1 MKLLGRRK
9 AAKAQAEALAAG
21 TVSPDDGVRRPR
33 GGGRR
38 RKRSGRAATSGEG
51 TTGRPTAPRPT
62 DAVGVGAADATADPI
77 TAPVPVI
84 DAGTA
89 VPSNGSAPGSPL
101 PPPAPSKL
109 RFGFDEGADS
119 PPLVTP
125 RRHRHAGLRCGGA
138 GAASAT
144 AAATTGEVPV
154 TARKVVTID
163 VKDDLEEI
171 ETTPFDPSPVELPRP
186 GVDPRLRARRIQVR
200 RDEGR
205 KRLRWAIVGGAV
217 AAVLIAAGLV
227 LESPLFAIN
236 DVSVTGATYTD
247 PARLQKVVDQLDG
260 STLLGADLGKAEATL
275 AADPWVKRVRVER
288 RPLRGVRIE
297 IVERVPVAT
306 YMGTD
311 QRWRVLDADGRVMA
325 VLDPPGSKPVDPLEL
340 TLAAPGPDLEA
351 GATVPA
357 DLVGAASIVPRLPA
371 DLRSKTCSLAVGE
384 AGQLTMT
391 MCDGFVIDLGSPDRL
406 RDKLVTTIFVLNT
419 RADDVA
425 RSSGLNVGDPER
437 PVLIQK

>member
-1 MKLLGRRK
+1 
-9 AAKAQAEALAAG
+9 
-21 TVSPDDGVRRPR
+21 
-33 GGGRR
+33 
-38 RKRSGRAATSGEG
+38 
-51 TTGRPTAPRPT
+51 
-62 DAVGVGAADATADPI
+62 
-77 TAPVPVI
+77 
-84 DAGTA
+84 
-89 VPSNGSAPGSPL
+89 
-101 PPPAPSKL
+101 
-109 RFGFDEGADS
+109 
-119 PPLVTP
+119 
-125 RRHRHAGLRCGGA
+125 
-138 GAASAT
+138 
-144 AAATTGEVPV
+144 VPV
-154 TARKVVTID
+154 TAHKVVTIS
-163 VKDDLEEI
+163 VEDDLEEI
-171 ETTPFDPSPVELPRP
+171 ATTPFDPSPVELPRP

-227 LESPLFAIN
+227 LESPIFAIN
-236 DVSVTGATYTD
+236 EVSVTGATYTD

-297 IVERVPVAT
+297 IVERVPVVT
-306 YMGTD
+306 YMGSD

-340 TLAAPGPDLEA
+340 TLAAPGPDLRA

-357 DLVGAASIVPRLPA
+357 DLAGAASIVPRLPT

-391 MCDGFVIDLGSPDRL
+391 MCDGFVIDLGSPGRL
-406 RDKLVTTIFVLNT
+406 RDKLVTTMFVLNT

>member
-1 MKLLGRRK
+1 VKLLGRRK
-9 AAKAQAEALAAG
+9 AAKAEALAAG
-21 TVSPDDGVRRPR
+21 TVSPDEVFVDSPGADGD
-33 GGGRR
+33 GGGAP
-38 RKRSGRAATSGEG
+38 GDGAT
-51 TTGRPTAPRPT
+51 PAP
-62 DAVGVGAADATADPI
+62 VDPI

-84 DAGTA
+84 DGGTPA
-89 VPSNGSAPGSPL
+89 PSNGSSPGTPL

-109 RFGFDEGADS
+109 RFGFDEGADT

-125 RRHRHAGLRCGGA
+125 GVTVAPSTAAAGGA
-138 GAASAT
+138 SAA

-154 TARKVVTID
+154 TAHKVVTIS
-163 VKDDLEEI
+163 VEDDLEEI
-171 ETTPFDPSPVELPRP
+171 ATTTFDPSPVDLPRA
-186 GVDPRLRARRIQVR
+186 GVDPRLQARRIQVR
-200 RDEGR
+200 RDQGR

-217 AAVLIAAGLV
+217 VAVLIAAGLV
-227 LESPLFAIN
+227 LESPIFAIN

-297 IVERVPVAT
+297 IVERVPVVT
-306 YMGTD
+306 YMGAD

-325 VLDPPGSKPVDPLEL
+325 VLDPPGSKPVDPLQ
-340 TLAAPGPDLEA
+340 LALVAPGPDLRA

-357 DLVGAASIVPRLPA
+357 DLAGAASIVPRLPA
-371 DLRSKTCSLAVGE
+371 DLRSRTCSLAVGE

>member
-1 MKLLGRRK
+1 M
-9 AAKAQAEALAAG
+9 
-21 TVSPDDGVRRPR
+21 
-33 GGGRR
+33 
-38 RKRSGRAATSGEG
+38 
-51 TTGRPTAPRPT
+51 
-62 DAVGVGAADATADPI
+62 
-77 TAPVPVI
+77 
-84 DAGTA
+84 
-89 VPSNGSAPGSPL
+89 
-101 PPPAPSKL
+101 
-109 RFGFDEGADS
+109 
-119 PPLVTP
+119 
-125 RRHRHAGLRCGGA
+125 
-138 GAASAT
+138 
-144 AAATTGEVPV
+144 
-154 TARKVVTID
+154 
-163 VKDDLEEI
+163 
-171 ETTPFDPSPVELPRP
+171 
-186 GVDPRLRARRIQVR
+186 
-200 RDEGR
+200 
-205 KRLRWAIVGGAV
+205 
-217 AAVLIAAGLV
+217 LIAAGLV

>member
-1 MKLLGRRK
+1 VKLLGRRK
-9 AAKAQAEALAAG
+9 AAKAHAEALAAG
-21 TVSPDDGVRRPR
+21 TVSPDEVFVGGEEAGDG
-33 GGGRR
+33 GSAADG
-38 RKRSGRAATSGEG
+38 ATSGAGATPSDGVSATPEI
-51 TTGRPTAPRPT
+51 
-62 DAVGVGAADATADPI
+62 GVGTAGAAADPI

-84 DAGTA
+84 DAGAPAT
-89 VPSNGSAPGSPL
+89 SNGSAPGSSL

-109 RFGFDEGADS
+109 RFGFGEGADS

-125 RRHRHAGLRCGGA
+125 GVTVMPASAAGT
-138 GAASAT
+138 AASAR

-154 TARKVVTID
+154 TVHKVVTID

-205 KRLRWAIVGGAV
+205 KRLRWAIIGGAV
-217 AAVLIAAGLV
+217 AAVLVAAGLV

-306 YMGTD
+306 YMGAD

-357 DLVGAASIVPRLPA
+357 DLVGAASVIPRLPA
-371 DLRSKTCSLAVGE
+371 DLRSKTCSLTVGE